1 MLGRD
6 YAGQECSIA
15 RTLEIVG
22 ERWTLLVLR
31 DALAGTRRFDDF
43 RAKLGIARNVL
54 QTRLTRLVGEGVLER
69 RLYHERPPRHEYLLT
84 PAGRDLLPV
93 LIALMRWGDVHR
105 APGGPPTL
113 IVHAGCGGDATP
125 AMTCE
130 RCGAELR
137 ARDLEIK
144 DGPGATRELAP
155 A

>member
-43 RAKLGIARNVL
+43 QAKLGIARNVL
-54 QTRLTRLVGEGVLER
+54 QTRLTRLVDEGVLER
-69 RLYHERPPRHEYLLT
+69 RPYQERPLRHEYVLT
-84 PAGRDLLPV
+84 AAGRDLLPV
-93 LIALMRWGDVHR
+93 LIALMRWGDAHR
-105 APGGPPTL
+105 APGGAPTL
-113 IVHAGCGGDATP
+113 IVHAGCGGDVTP

-130 RCGAELR
+130 RCGADLR

-144 DGPGATRELAP
+144 DGPGAGRELATV
-155 A
+155 